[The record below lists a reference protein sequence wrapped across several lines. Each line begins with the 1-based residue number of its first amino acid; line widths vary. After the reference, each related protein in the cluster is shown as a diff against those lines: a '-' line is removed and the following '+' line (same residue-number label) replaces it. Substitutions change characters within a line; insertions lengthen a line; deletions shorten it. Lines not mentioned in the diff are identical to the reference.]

1 MSDIF
6 FLVVGIILFGIGLLL
21 LAAKVMTYIKCTVP
35 INATVV
41 KLETESTFFRG
52 VEHTHYRPVVR
63 YVVDGKSYTEE
74 AYFRTRRKT
83 KYPVDSEMIMYTF
96 KKVCASCGKEQP
108 GSSNHH
114 ALSGTY
120 HGSFTCVYCHKTQ
133 QFEIET
139 NSN

>member
-41 KLETESTFFRG
+41 KLEKEYTLLRG
-52 VEHTHYRPVVR
+52 LEHTHYRPVVR

-74 AYFRTRRKT
+74 AYFRTYRKT
-83 KYPVDSEMIMYTF
+83 KYQIDSEMKIYYNPRDP
-96 KKVCASCGKEQP
+96 KEMRFVGHLFP
-108 GSSNHH
+108 LPLG
-114 ALSGTY
+114 LVFLGVGIVLIWCY
-120 HGSFTCVYCHKTQ
+120 F
-133 QFEIET
+133 I
-139 NSN
+139 